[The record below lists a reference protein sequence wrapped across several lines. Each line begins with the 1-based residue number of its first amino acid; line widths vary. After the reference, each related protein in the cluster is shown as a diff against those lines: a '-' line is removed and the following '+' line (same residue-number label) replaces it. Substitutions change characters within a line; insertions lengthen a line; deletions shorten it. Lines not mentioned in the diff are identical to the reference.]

1 MYMRSFSSTASELG
15 PRGVTPPTRVAVA
28 PSPSNVGGAYG
39 IERRSRGVSS
49 RATIGGG
56 EADDGVTLALGIGLG
71 IGVGEGA
78 TEASH
83 ATRAAARTRPIRR
96 MRLSLT
102 IAMAGARMSSPSR
115 SYELV
120 SLSQPDART
129 DDRNRPAFGERVV
142 DPSDREIAYRTR
154 KGIAQEPAYLGDR
167 RAVSSADSP
176 A

>member
-1 MYMRSFSSTASELG
+1 MRSFSSTASDLG
-15 PRGVTPPTRVAVA
+15 PRGVTPPMRVAVT

-39 IERRSRGVSS
+39 IESRSRGVSS

-56 EADDGVTLALGIGLG
+56 EADGGVTLAVGIGLG

-78 TEASH
+78 TAASH

-129 DDRNRPAFGERVV
+129 DDRDRSPAFGERVV
-142 DPSDREIAYRTR
+142 DPPDREIAHRTR
-154 KGIAQEPAYLGDR
+154 KGIAQEPADLGDR